1 MPTRE
6 QIRTSGI
13 HMKFSTRTPALRLLL
28 ACTMVAICT
37 PAMSENFLD
46 KLKKATDTLERSRD
60 SAKRTVDDVNDLGS
74 SGKSKKGKSP
84 SAGNTGDSES
94 TTMNTSNAGEANLS
108 EGPSAELREQVG
120 RMGGACRER
129 SAEGASFSS
138 CAQTCSAAADRISSS
153 AKGSANDEAHASC
166 QAKYNQAMGMAPA
179 PAGTS
184 AVVESAPPKVESGQ
198 SPMPGG

>member
-1 MPTRE
+1 MN
-6 QIRTSGI
+6 TSA
-13 HMKFSTRTPALRLLL
+13 RTPALRILL
-28 ACTMVAICT
+28 ASTLVAICA

-60 SAKRTVDDVNDLGS
+60 SAKRTVNDVNELGS
-74 SGKSKKGKSP
+74 SGKSKKGKNE
-84 SAGNTGDSES
+84 SAGNTGESES
-94 TTMNTSNAGEANLS
+94 TTMSTANAGEANLS
-108 EGPSAELREQVG
+108 EGPSTELREQVS

-138 CAQTCSAAADRISSS
+138 CAETCSAAASRISSS
-153 AKGSANDEAHASC
+153 AKGQANDEAHASC
-166 QAKYNQAMGMAPA
+166 QAKYNQAMGLAPA
-179 PAGTS
+179 PTAGTG